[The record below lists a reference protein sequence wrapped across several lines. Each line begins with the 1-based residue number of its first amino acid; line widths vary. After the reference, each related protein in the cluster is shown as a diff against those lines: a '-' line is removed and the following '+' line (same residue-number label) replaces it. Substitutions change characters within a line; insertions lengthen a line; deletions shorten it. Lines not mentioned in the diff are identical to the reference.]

1 MNHHE
6 PGRADARCGAAVRR
20 IRRSVASLAAALVLA
35 GCSFTGNGLN
45 TSGLDRIV
53 VGRTT
58 LAQASEDLGAQPTDI
73 WQQGETVL
81 ARWAYKGT
89 AATDAFYVRQE
100 VWLRF
105 GPDGTFQRMENSVN
119 VPALRHPRTAAEADR
134 EAAQQRARAAAAGG
148 PGTQGVAASAPAAGS
163 QAADEGMI
171 VIPGNGE
178 QPAGQAASS
187 QAGPIPVPPPPPLS
201 TGKAAPAGA
210 ANPQPLLPAGSKV
223 VPGVTYPLP
232 SKNR

>member
-1 MNHHE
+1 ALR
-6 PGRADARCGAAVRR
+6 RACR
-20 IRRSVASLAAALVLA
+20 AAALAAGAAVLA
-35 GCSFTGNGLN
+35 GCAFTGNGLN
-45 TSGLDRIV
+45 TAGLDHIV

-58 LAQASEDLGAQPTDI
+58 LAQASEDLGAQPTDT
-73 WQQGETVL
+73 WQQGDTVL

-119 VPALRHPRTAAEADR
+119 VPVLRHPRTAAEADR
-134 EAAQQRARAAAAGG
+134 EAARQRAKTAAA
-148 PGTQGVAASAPAAGS
+148 SPAAVPP
-163 QAADEGMI
+163 AAAEAPVADDGMI

-178 QPAGQAASS
+178 PAAQPASAAA
-187 QAGPIPVPPPPPLS
+187 AGPIPVPPPPPLPAGG
-201 TGKAAPAGA
+201 TAPAAGSA
-210 ANPQPLLPAGSKV
+210 SQPLLPEGTRV

-232 SKNR
+232 SKGR